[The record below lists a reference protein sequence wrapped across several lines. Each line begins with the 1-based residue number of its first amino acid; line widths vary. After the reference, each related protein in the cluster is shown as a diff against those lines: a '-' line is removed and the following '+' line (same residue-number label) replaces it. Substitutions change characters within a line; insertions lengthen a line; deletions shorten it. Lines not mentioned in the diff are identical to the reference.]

1 MRETGRAGRVTGTQG
16 RPPAVIT
23 IARQHGARGAAVA
36 RLVAERLGYACWDRE
51 LVTAIAG
58 QLRVD
63 PSAMT
68 AFDEHRGSGPA
79 GSADDGLGER
89 TSSMW
94 QPSHA
99 DYVSGLNQVAQT
111 IARRGAS
118 VVVGRGLAFLLDPEA
133 CLRVRVICPLEQRIA
148 CLVEHA
154 KLCPETA
161 RATIDYVDRERQT
174 FVREVH
180 GKDTED
186 PSSYDLLISTGAMTV
201 DVAADVIVAA
211 YQARFSP
218 RPRARSTPQPWARAL
233 PRTTTGVRRGR

>member
-1 MRETGRAGRVTGTQG
+1 MRETGPRAGRVTGTQG
-16 RPPAVIT
+16 KPLAVIS

-36 RLVAERLGYACWDRE
+36 RLVAERLGFACWDRE
-51 LVTAIAG
+51 LLMAIAG

-63 PSAMT
+63 PLAMT
-68 AFDEHRGSGPA
+68 QFDEHRRSGAA
-79 GSADDGLGER
+79 GLDEELGER
-89 TSSMW
+89 TSSAW

-111 IARRGAS
+111 IARRGAA
-118 VVVGRGLAFLLDPEA
+118 VVVGRGLAFLLDPEE
-133 CLRVRVICPLEQRIA
+133 CLRIRVVCPLEQRIA
-148 CLVEHA
+148 CLVDHA
-154 KLCPETA
+154 QLCPETA
-161 RATIDYVDRERQT
+161 RATIEYVDRERQT

-211 YQARFSP
+211 YRARFAP
-218 RPRARSTPQPWARAL
+218 RPRARSTPQPWVRAL
-233 PRTTTGVRRGR
+233 PRTTTGAGRGR